1 MVSPRKIRAR
11 HFFGDNGARIGAD
24 PSMERR
30 HLVANRVD
38 LLMRIG
44 WATTG
49 LLCLL
54 VTATKA
60 HADGS
65 WVLWG
70 GAPGKETAGTRV
82 SVHRAL
88 AECLEERRSWEEKQ
102 RAYLRAANESRPQD
116 QLPSP
121 VPADS
126 YRCLPDTADPQ
137 DPKGK

>member
-1 MVSPRKIRAR
+1 
-11 HFFGDNGARIGAD
+11 
-24 PSMERR
+24 MELR
-30 HLVANRVD
+30 HLAANRVD

-44 WATTG
+44 RATAV
-49 LLCLL
+49 LLCLVATT
-54 VTATKA
+54 VTA
-60 HADGS
+60 HADGA